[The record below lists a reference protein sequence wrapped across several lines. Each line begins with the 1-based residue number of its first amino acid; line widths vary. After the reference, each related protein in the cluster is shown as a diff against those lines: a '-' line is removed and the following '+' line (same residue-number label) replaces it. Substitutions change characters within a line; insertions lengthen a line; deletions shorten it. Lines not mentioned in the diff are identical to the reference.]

1 VRQAEVRGVAGLR
14 AIAIFKLAKAV
25 ILLVLGIATLTLLHK
40 DVGPALG
47 AWATQL
53 HLDPDGRFV
62 QSVLERG
69 AALSPGRLRAIAGGM
84 FFYAGLL
91 GVEGVGLFLGKRWAE
106 YFTVFATASLV
117 PLEIYE
123 IVRRPTVIRVT
134 TLVVNVII
142 VGYLIARLRRRRAP
156 SADLLVG

>member
-1 VRQAEVRGVAGLR
+1 VAGVR

-25 ILLVLGIATLTLLHK
+25 ILLALGFAILTLLHK
-40 DVGPALG
+40 DVGEALA
-47 AWATQL
+47 AWAAQL
-53 HLDPDGRFV
+53 HLDPDGHVV

-69 AALSPGRLRAIAGGM
+69 AALSPGRMRAIAGGM

-91 GVEGVGLFLGKRWAE
+91 GVEGIGLFLGKRWAE
-106 YFTVFATASLV
+106 YFTVFVTASLV

-123 IVRRPTVIRVT
+123 IVRRPTAIRVA

-142 VGYLIARLRRRRAP
+142 VAYLIARLRRRRAP
-156 SADLLVG
+156 SADLLVR